1 MDIILI
7 TSGIIALAIVAA
19 MPHLEAHEA
28 CRPDDELNEA
38 IEMEETIQPGETT
51 MTFTVYASTIRPADY
66 PDCGQQQSAGGQS
79 KPGRAGAEAVPV
91 PLLRERGQ

>member
-28 CRPDDELNEA
+28 CRPEDE
-38 IEMEETIQPGETT
+38 PG
-51 MTFTVYASTIRPADY
+51 DY
-66 PDCGQQQSAGGQS
+66 PDCGQQSAGGQS
-79 KPGRAGAEAVPV
+79 KPGRAGAEAVLA
-91 PLLRERGQ
+91 PLLKEREQ